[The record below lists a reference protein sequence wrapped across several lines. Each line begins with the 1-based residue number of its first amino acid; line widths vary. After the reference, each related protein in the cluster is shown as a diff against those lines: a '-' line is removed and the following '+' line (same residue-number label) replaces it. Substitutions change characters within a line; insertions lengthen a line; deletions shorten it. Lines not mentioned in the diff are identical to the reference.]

1 MHEISDFFSNLFSA
15 DNFPARWHC
24 GRWTSFHGW
33 LYIISSILIA
43 LAYFSIPLILY
54 SLIKRTKNKLPFLRI
69 FWLFLLFILAC
80 GVTHVF
86 DAVMFWYPVY
96 RVSAIALFV
105 TAVVSWLAVFG
116 LYRVVPQALAL
127 KSPLM
132 LENIIKER
140 TDELKKT
147 NETLK
152 KANIQLKKSEEITQ
166 RLVKQKDDFLN
177 IVSHELKTPVTSLKA
192 YTQIL
197 SMQEN
202 EDSEERKIMY
212 AKMDIQIGKL
222 TVLINDLIDTTK
234 LDEGILVYKKE
245 QMNLSEVLI
254 ETTEE
259 MQRTTPTHT
268 ILLKE
273 NEPIEVIGDKERIEQ
288 VINNF
293 LTNAVKYSPDSELII
308 VRLYKENNMA
318 VCSVQDFGIGIPAD
332 QYDEIFKKFYRGTS
346 ENLYT
351 FPGMG
356 LGLHIVKDII
366 TRHNG
371 KIWLESEEGKG
382 STFYFSLPVVE

>member
-351 FPGMG
+351 FSGMG

>member
-234 LDEGILVYKKE
+234 LDEGILVYKKKK
-245 QMNLSEVLI
+245 MNLSEVII

-332 QYDEIFKKFYRGTS
+332 QYDEIFKKFYRGTG

-366 TRHNG
+366 TRHDG

>member
-332 QYDEIFKKFYRGTS
+332 QYDEIFKKFYRGTG

-366 TRHNG
+366 TRHDG

-382 STFYFSLPVVE
+382 STFHFSLPVVE

>member
-308 VRLYKENNMA
+308 VRLYKENHMA

>member
-1 MHEISDFFSNLFSA
+1 MHEISDFFSHLFSA

-96 RVSAIALFV
+96 RVSAIALFI
-105 TAVVSWLAVFG
+105 TAIVSWLAVFG
-116 LYRVVPQALAL
+116 LYKVVPQALAL

-132 LENIIKER
+132 FEKIIKER
-140 TDELKKT
+140 TEELKET
-147 NETLK
+147 NEILK
-152 KANIQLKKSEEITQ
+152 NANKQLKESEEVTQ
-166 RLVKQKDDFLN
+166 QFVKQKDDFLN

-197 SMQEN
+197 SMDE
-202 EDSEERKIMY
+202 SEVVADRKIMY
-212 AKMDIQIGKL
+212 AKMDIQINKL

-245 QMNLSEVLI
+245 RMNLSELLM
-254 ETTEE
+254 EATEE
-259 MQRTTPTHT
+259 MQRTTSTHR
-268 ILLKE
+268 IVLKE
-273 NEPIEVIGDKERIEQ
+273 NAPMEVIGDKERIEQ
-288 VINNF
+288 VVNNF

-308 VRLYKENNMA
+308 AKLYKENNIA
-318 VCSVQDFGIGIPAD
+318 ICSVRDFGIGIPTD
-332 QYDEIFKKFYRGTS
+332 QHEEIFKKFYRGTG

-356 LGLHIVKDII
+356 LGLHIVKDIV
-366 TRHNG
+366 TRHDG
-371 KIWLESEEGKG
+371 KIWFESEEGKG
-382 STFYFSLPVVE
+382 STFYFSLPVAE

>member
-366 TRHNG
+366 TRHDG